1 MIGRFLHGTEAM
13 SESLP
18 ISIGLFL
25 SAAVVITIV
34 GTQMS
39 AVADRLA
46 DKTRLGEALM
56 GALFLGGSTSLAGLT
71 TCVSAAA
78 LGHAELAVS
87 NALGGIA
94 VQTVFLSIADLTYS
108 KANLEHAVASVAS
121 LTQVALLL
129 SLLAIPL
136 LAMAGPE
143 VSIFGI
149 HPASF
154 LIVTVYILGLRLVSA
169 ARTIPMWEPKHT
181 GETRLDEPSLDHT
194 DELGLGWLWFWFIVF
209 AAIIAVAGYVVA
221 ETGVAIASYT
231 GVSETVVGGLLTG
244 ICNSLPELV
253 TSIAAVQRGALT
265 LAVSGIIGG
274 NSFDVLFVA
283 FSDFAYRGSIYHA
296 IATSQIFMI
305 SLAMLLNTVLLLGL
319 LRREQHGIANIGFES
334 FLILILYLGGF
345 LVLFYQNS

>member
-13 SESLP
+13 FESLP

-25 SAAVVITIV
+25 SAAVVIAIV

-39 AVADRLA
+39 GVADRLA
-46 DKTRLGEALM
+46 DKTGLGEALV

-78 LGHAELAVS
+78 LGHAELAIS

-94 VQTVFLSIADLTYS
+94 VQTMFLSIADLTYS
-108 KANLEHAVASVAS
+108 KANLEHAAASVTS

-154 LIVTVYILGLRLVSA
+154 LIIAVYILGLRLVSA
-169 ARTIPMWEPKHT
+169 AQAIPMWEPKQT
-181 GETRLDEPSLDHT
+181 AETCPDQPNLEH

-209 AAIIAVAGYVVA
+209 AAIIAVSGYIVA
-221 ETGVAIASYT
+221 ESGVAIANYT

-283 FSDFAYRGSIYHA
+283 FSDFFYGGSIYHA
-296 IATSQIFMI
+296 IATSQIFLI
-305 SLAMLLNTVLLLGL
+305 SLTMLLNAVLLLGL